1 MTRGAGEPSFV
12 HFRVGECDLA
22 LEVKA
27 VEEVI
32 RLGKFTDLGRRIPGV
47 DGAIPLHGQVVP
59 VVFLNRVLRIE
70 SGEPPMAVVAT
81 GRGHQVALGVDDVLG
96 VYDKP
101 TVHDEAPPL
110 PVLEGRGVRQIHRI
124 GRRMVCWIDLDGVFT
139 EEGWEAIRSLSEME
153 TDGLLGDTTLGIL
166 GY

>member
-1 MTRGAGEPSFV
+1 MTRGDGEPSFV
-12 HFRVGECDLA
+12 LFRVGGCDLA

-59 VVFLNRVLRIE
+59 VVYLNRLLRIDSE
-70 SGEPPMAVVAT
+70 DPPMAVVAT
-81 GRGHQVALGVDDVLG
+81 GRGHQVALGVDEVMG
-96 VYDKP
+96 VYEKP
-101 TVHDEAPPL
+101 TVEDEGPL
-110 PVLEGRGVRQIHRI
+110 LPALEGRGVREIHRV
-124 GRRMVCWIDLDGVFT
+124 GRRIVCWLDLDGVFS